1 MKYGLQYDAEK
12 HDIIYVE
19 DGVKKARMKCGC
31 VIYTSSSKKGSVP
44 LDAVL
49 KQFRQARIELW
60 KIPENVTLGC
70 PRLTLS
76 NGELQKDYF
85 GRLEIS
91 HLPMEILA
99 KPVSFYKV
107 EVSNGMILL
116 IDDLGVSYNLRELS
130 LHGWELAHPNGF
142 RENSGNITRYIHV
155 NAVVRNKKL
164 KVDVD
169 KAAIAEAQKKA
180 DAITKDWQQMVAMF
194 KRAMLDASLEERS
207 RKKGAHPPAY
217 ELDGI

>member
-1 MKYGLQYDAEK
+1 MKYGLMYDKEK

-31 VIYTSSSKKGSVP
+31 VIYTSSKKKGSVP
-44 LDAVL
+44 MDAVL
-49 KQFRQARIELW
+49 KQFRQARVELW

-85 GRLEIS
+85 GGLEIS
-91 HLPMEILA
+91 HLPMEVLN
-99 KPVSFYKV
+99 KPVSHYKV
-107 EVSNGMILL
+107 EVSNGMLL
-116 IDDLGVSYNLRELS
+116 LVDSILGVSYNIRELS

-142 RENSGNITRYIHV
+142 RENSGNITRHIHV
-155 NAVVRNKKL
+155 NAVVRNNKL

-180 DAITKDWQQMVAMF
+180 DAITKDWQAMVKRF
-194 KRAMLDASLEERS
+194 KSAMLIAALEER
-207 RKKGAHPPAY
+207 RKK
-217 ELDGI
+217 

>member
-19 DGVKKARMKCGC
+19 NGVKRARMKCGC
-31 VIYTSSSKKGSVP
+31 IIYTRSKKGSVP
-44 LDAVL
+44 MDAVL
-49 KQFRQARIELW
+49 KQFRQARVELW
-60 KIPENVTLGC
+60 KIPENVTLEC

-85 GRLEIS
+85 GKLEIS
-91 HLPMEILA
+91 HLPMEILN
-99 KPVSFYKV
+99 KPVSHYKA
-107 EVSNGMILL
+107 EVSDGMLL
-116 IDDLGVSYNLRELS
+116 LVDELGVSYVMRDLS

-155 NAVVRNKKL
+155 NAVVRNNKL

-169 KAAIAEAQKKA
+169 KTAIAEAQKKA
-180 DAITKDWQQMVAMF
+180 DAITKDWQRMISLF
-194 KRAMLDASLEERS
+194 KRAMLIAALEER
-207 RKKGAHPPAY
+207 RKK
-217 ELDGI
+217 

>member
-1 MKYGLQYDAEK
+1 MKYGLQYDKEK

-19 DGVKKARMKCGC
+19 DGIKKARMKCGC

-44 LDAVL
+44 MDDVL
-49 KQFRQARIELW
+49 KQFRQARVELW

-76 NGELQKDYF
+76 NGELQKDCF
-85 GRLEIS
+85 GGLEIS
-91 HLPMEILA
+91 HLPMEILN
-99 KPVSFYKV
+99 KPVSHYKV
-107 EVSNGMILL
+107 EVSNGMLL
-116 IDDLGVSYNLRELS
+116 LVDSILGVSYNLRELS

-155 NAVVRNKKL
+155 NAVVRNNKL

-169 KAAIAEAQKKA
+169 KVAIAEAQKKA
-180 DAITKDWQQMVAMF
+180 DAITKDWQAMVKSF
-194 KRAMLDASLEERS
+194 QTAMLNAALEER
-207 RKKGAHPPAY
+207 RKK
-217 ELDGI
+217 